1 MTLLGY
7 IRVSTDEQGQSGLGL
22 AAQRAALESEA
33 ARRGGILEAVYEDV
47 ASGGKANRPGWKAA
61 RDHAARTHG
70 TILVAKLDRLTRG
83 GVGAALAVLD
93 EAKAGGYHVA
103 CMDAPVD
110 MGSDMGELVYV
121 ILAWAA
127 GFERKRGSER
137 TRAAWAVRKALDP
150 HAGEQPHRRCGTDA
164 IERMVALKQSGQG
177 LERIA
182 ATLQDEGYATAQG
195 GRWHAST
202 VRYLLNKHARS

>member
-1 MTLLGY
+1 MTLIGY

-22 AAQRAALESEA
+22 AAQRAALEAEA
-33 ARRGGILEAVYEDV
+33 ARRGGTLEAVYEDV
-47 ASGGKANRPGWKAA
+47 ASGGKANRPGWKQA

-93 EAKAGGYHVA
+93 DAKAGGYQVA
-103 CMDAPVD
+103 CLDAPVD

-137 TRAAWAVRKALDP
+137 TKAAWAVRKALDP
-150 HAGEQPHRRCGTDA
+150 RAGEQPHRRCGTDA
-164 IERMVALKQSGQG
+164 IERMVQLRGSGQTLG
-177 LERIA
+177 QIA
-182 ATLQDEGYATAQG
+182 LTMQEEGYATAQG
-195 GRWHAST
+195 GQWRGST
-202 VRYLLNKHARS
+202 VKYLLDKHVER

>member
-1 MTLLGY
+1 MVMIGY
-7 IRVSTDEQGQSGLGL
+7 CRVSTDEQGQSGLGL
-22 AAQRAALESEA
+22 AAQRSALEAEA
-33 ARRGGILEAVYEDV
+33 VRRGGTLEAVYEDV
-47 ASGGKANRPGWKAA
+47 ASGGKANRPGWKQA

-93 EAKAGGYHVA
+93 DAKTGGYHVA
-103 CMDAPVD
+103 CLDAPVD

-137 TRAAWAVRKALDP
+137 TKAAWAVRKALDP
-150 HAGEQPHRRCGTDA
+150 HAGEQPHRRCGTD
-164 IERMVALKQSGQG
+164 V
-177 LERIA
+177 LERIRQERFEGRTMA
-182 ATLQDEGYATAQG
+182 AIAAGLEQDGVPTAQG
-195 GRWHAST
+195 GQWRAGT
-202 VRYLLNKHARS
+202 VAYLLKHGRD